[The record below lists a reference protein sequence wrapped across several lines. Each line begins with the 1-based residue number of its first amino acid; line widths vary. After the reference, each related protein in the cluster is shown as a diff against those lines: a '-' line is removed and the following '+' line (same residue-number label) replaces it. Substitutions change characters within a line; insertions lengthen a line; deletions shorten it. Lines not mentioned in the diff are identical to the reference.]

1 MEFKLGK
8 VYSFENRLGKII
20 TEQEEY
26 IFNEDDLEVKNIKK
40 GDIVKFRPETVNDIN
55 RAFFV
60 TKVDEMI
67 YNSQEGIKRVIKSG
81 K

>member
-8 VYSFENRLGKII
+8 VYYFENRLGKII
-20 TEQEEY
+20 TDQEEY

-40 GDIVKFRPETVNDIN
+40 GDIVKFRPEIVNDIN

>member
-40 GDIVKFRPETVNDIN
+40 GDIVKFRPEIVNDIN